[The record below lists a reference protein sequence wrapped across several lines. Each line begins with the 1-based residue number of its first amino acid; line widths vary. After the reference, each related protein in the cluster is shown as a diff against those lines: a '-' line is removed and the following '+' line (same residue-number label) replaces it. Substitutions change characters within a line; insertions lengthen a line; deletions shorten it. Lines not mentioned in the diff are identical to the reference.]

1 MQSLIEKYND
11 RTEEDILISNVLED
25 FATEIFN
32 LYQDLKTEMDYFIK
46 MGIDIEEN

>member
-1 MQSLIEKYND
+1 MRSLIEKYND

-25 FATEIFN
+25 FADEIIN
-32 LYQDLKTEMDYFIK
+32 LYQDLKTEMDSFIE